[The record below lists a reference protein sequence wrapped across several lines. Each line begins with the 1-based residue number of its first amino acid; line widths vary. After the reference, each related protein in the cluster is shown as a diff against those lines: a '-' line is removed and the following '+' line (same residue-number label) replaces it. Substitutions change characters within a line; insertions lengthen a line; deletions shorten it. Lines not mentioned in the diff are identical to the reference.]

1 MNFAALTRESFVRPH
16 FKEAKYEC
24 LRALRAPGFALPTL
38 FLPAVFYLFFGLVLA
53 EETTLEIDR
62 FLFVGFAIL
71 GVMGTGLFGFGVFV
85 ATEREQGLLALKRA
99 LPMPAAAYLLGKMLM
114 TTAFAAGV
122 TLVVVAAALAAG
134 RVPLTP
140 VQILTL
146 TAVNVLGSLPFC
158 ALGLFVGTLAGARS
172 APVLVNLL
180 FLPMIYLSGILIP
193 LPEEFASIRLPSPAY
208 HLSRLALSVAGAS
221 IDSAPLVHAAVIAGV
236 TLLFGA
242 LALRRLAQR
251 G

>member
-1 MNFAALTRESFVRPH
+1 MNFAAMTRGSFVRPH

-24 LRALRAPGFALPTL
+24 LRALRAPGFAFPTL
-38 FLPAVFYLFFGLVLA
+38 FLPAAFYLFFGVALA
-53 EETTLEIDR
+53 EETTPEIDR
-62 FLFVGFAIL
+62 FLFVGFVIL
-71 GVMGTGLFGFGVFV
+71 GVMGPGLFGFGVFV

-99 LPMPAAAYLLGKMLM
+99 LPMPGAAYLLGKMLM

-242 LALRRLAQR
+242 LALRRLARR

>member
-1 MNFAALTRESFVRPH
+1 
-16 FKEAKYEC
+16 
-24 LRALRAPGFALPTL
+24 
-38 FLPAVFYLFFGLVLA
+38 
-53 EETTLEIDR
+53 
-62 FLFVGFAIL
+62 
-71 GVMGTGLFGFGVFV
+71 MGTGLFGFGVFV

-193 LPEEFASIRLPSPAY
+193 LPEEFASIQLVSPAY